1 MMVVIR
7 YLVKGSG
14 SFCLPDNAALIHK
27 KETEKSESIA
37 SSVLIVPAV
46 VCDCGTPVLDI
57 WNTVTKPNYPVKKN
71 LPASIGLS
79 MARRKIYI
87 RYKVKIKHL
96 RNIQSSKN
104 CFVCEY
110 CCTSLKITMNT
121 KNNFRK
127 DFFRICMN
135 FIKSGNSGS
144 LLWSSSIINE

>member
-37 SSVLIVPAV
+37 SSVLIVTAV
-46 VCDCGTPVLDI
+46 VCECGTPVSDI

-87 RYKVKIKHL
+87 RNKVKIKHL

-104 CFVCEY
+104 CFVCENY
-110 CCTSLKITMNT
+110 CTSLKITMNT

-135 FIKSGNSGS
+135 FIESGNYGFS
-144 LLWSSSIINE
+144 LWSSSIINE